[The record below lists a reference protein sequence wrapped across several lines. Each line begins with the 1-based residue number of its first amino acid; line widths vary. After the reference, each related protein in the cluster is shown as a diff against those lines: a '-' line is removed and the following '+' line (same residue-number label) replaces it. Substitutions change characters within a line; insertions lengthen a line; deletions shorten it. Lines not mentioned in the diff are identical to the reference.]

1 VNRLGVALPFVA
13 GMVLLLAGAFLFTSS
28 GLRDEPLVWLIA
40 GGVVCAVA
48 LFLLGF
54 GVVRLNRK
62 MSDY

>member
-1 VNRLGVALPFVA
+1 MNRAGLALPFVA
-13 GMVLLLAGAFLFTSS
+13 GMVCLLAGAFLMTSA
-28 GLRDEPLVWLIA
+28 GGRDEPLFGLIA

-48 LFLLGF
+48 LCLIGF

>member
-1 VNRLGVALPFVA
+1 MNRFGVALPFVA
-13 GMVLLLAGAFLFTSS
+13 GMALLLAGAFLFTSS
-28 GLRDEPLVWLIA
+28 GLREEPRVWLIA
-40 GGVVCAVA
+40 GGVVCAAA

>member
-1 VNRLGVALPFVA
+1 VNRLGVALPFIV

-28 GLRDEPLVWLIA
+28 GLRANPVVWLIA
-40 GGVVCAVA
+40 VGVVSAVS

>member
-1 VNRLGVALPFVA
+1 MNRLGIALPFVA
-13 GMVLLLAGAFLFTSS
+13 GMALLLAGAFLLPSS
-28 GLRDEPLVWLIA
+28 GGRDDALMSLIA

-48 LFLLGF
+48 LFLIGF

>member
-1 VNRLGVALPFVA
+1 VNRFGVALPFIA

-28 GLRDEPLVWLIA
+28 GLRENSMAWLMA
-40 GGVVCAVA
+40 GGVVCAAA

>member
-40 GGVVCAVA
+40 GGVVCAAA